1 MNVLSPSKGRSK
13 GIYVFR
19 DPASIGSFFGV
30 VQARAIR
37 EFPDQ
42 ALISGLLQPSDV
54 SSLDPP
60 QGTRVKRHVVQEE
73 LCIGVLELYLAGFD
87 KLPLTEVAKKLPC
100 VGPAGENGQDVARS
114 ESNKMK
120 RLYDIANT
128 LRGAGVLAKEMLNG
142 RIVFRWSY
150 TLSPLEIR
158 RRFEA
163 GERDSARLAS
173 VSTA

>member
-1 MNVLSPSKGRSK
+1 MSVLTPSKGRSK
-13 GIYVFR
+13 GIYLYR
-19 DPASIGSFFGV
+19 DPANISTFFGA
-30 VQARAIR
+30 VQSRAIR

-42 ALISGLLQPSDV
+42 ALISGLIQPTEV
-54 SSLDPP
+54 STLDPP
-60 QGTRVKRHVVQEE
+60 QGGRVKRHVIQEE

-87 KLPLTEVAKKLPC
+87 KLPLTEVARKLPC
-100 VGPAGENGQDVARS
+100 VGPMGESLQDTARC

-150 TLSPLEIR
+150 NLSPLEIR
-158 RRFEA
+158 SLFEE
-163 GERDSARLAS
+163 GERDSARQAS